1 MYRRIEEINS
11 HPEVLKKISKFD
23 GANFRGLD
31 YLNPRSERDS
41 ICRISADTIFEIV
54 KIKKTCVIGNEHV
67 ISFLDDISRPECFF
81 DREPVLPRSSTLG
94 LYVSLGLSPQPKRW
108 AKNLFDSAV
117 KYVKLPFDDKFL
129 LLPVL
134 HTTHV

>member
-1 MYRRIEEINS
+1 M
-11 HPEVLKKISKFD
+11 
-23 GANFRGLD
+23 
-31 YLNPRSERDS
+31 NPKSERDS
-41 ICRISADTIFEIV
+41 ICRISANTIVEIV
-54 KIKKTCVIGNEHV
+54 QITKTCVIGNEHV
-67 ISFLDDISRPECFF
+67 ISFLDDICRPDGFF
-81 DREPVLPRSSTLG
+81 YREPVMPRSSTQG